1 MREYLNNRIVGVIAP
16 AGFGKTE
23 EIVFAVSESEGRQL
37 VLTHTRAGVAALKE
51 RLKRY
56 NVEKNKYEVSTIAS
70 FCLKWCKAYP
80 KHAELDDS
88 FWNEKVDYQKVYL
101 GATKVFENKW
111 AVDVFKRSYAAVLID
126 EYQDC
131 VETQHKLFMYLNQYI
146 PVRIYGDPL
155 QGIFYWIKN
164 DPLVK
169 WRDFSFPVVEPLQ
182 TPWRW
187 KNTNP
192 RLGDAVLNIRNEL
205 LPTLSGNNCRLTIEN
220 IPNTIVMVDSKTWNN
235 GNFVYKIKGYK
246 NIVYLTTI
254 VQKQNSFSQHRGG
267 YFQSDEPKDL
277 SNIRELLVHTDKIS
291 GAKKA
296 LAWINIVSDCANS
309 VKTELK
315 SYINNLEKGST
326 NFSRIKKHE
335 EIGRIIKAITEDCTP
350 QTIFEF
356 LRSINNSSNFKI
368 YRKEYFFTIG
378 RIYKYMIEENIGI
391 EDAVDLLENNKYR
404 MEQKPKFS
412 RLSSRTVLTKGLE
425 FECVIVDAFNE
436 MDPRDFYVAIT
447 RATKMV
453 YVLTD
458 KRVLDFKG
466 IKQ

>member
-23 EIVFAVSESEGRQL
+23 EIVFAVNESAGRQL

-56 NVEKNKYEVSTIAS
+56 NVEKDKYEVSTIAS

-80 KHAELDDS
+80 KHAELEDG

-101 GATKVFENKW
+101 GIIKVFENKW
-111 AVDVFKRSYAAVLID
+111 AVDVFMRSYAAIFVD

-131 VETQHKLFMYLNQYI
+131 VETQHKLFMHLNQYL

-169 WRDFSFPVVEPLQ
+169 WRDFNFPVVEPLQ
-182 TPWRW
+182 IPWRW
-187 KNTNP
+187 EKTNP
-192 RLGDAVLNIRNEL
+192 TLGEVVINIRNEL
-205 LPTLSGNNCRLTIEN
+205 MPTLAGNNIRLAIEN
-220 IPNTIVMVDSKTWNN
+220 IPNTIVMIDSKTWNN
-235 GNFVYKIKGYK
+235 GNYVYRIKGFE

-254 VQKQNSFSQHRGG
+254 IQKQNSFSQHRGG

-277 SNIRELLVHTDKIS
+277 SNIRELLTCTDKMS

-335 EIGRIIKAITEDCTP
+335 EIGKIIKAITEDCTP

-356 LRSINNSSNFKI
+356 LRSINNSSSFKI
-368 YRKEYFFTIG
+368 YRKEYFFSIG
-378 RIYKYMIEENIGI
+378 RIYKYMIEENVGI